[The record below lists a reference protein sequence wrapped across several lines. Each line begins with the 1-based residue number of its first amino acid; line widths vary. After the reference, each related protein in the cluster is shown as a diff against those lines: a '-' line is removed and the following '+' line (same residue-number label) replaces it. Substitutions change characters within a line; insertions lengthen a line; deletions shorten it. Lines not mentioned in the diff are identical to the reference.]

1 MLKNYS
7 GNAMPLEVG
16 IIHLVGIGGIG
27 MSGIAEILHNLGY
40 RVKGSDIA
48 ESANVERLRKMGIKV
63 AIGHLA
69 DNVTDAAAVVISS
82 AVKENNPEV
91 IFAREK
97 KIPVVKRA
105 EMLAEITRLKSC
117 VAIAGTHGKTTT
129 TAMTAALF
137 TVAGFDP
144 TVINGGIINAYGT
157 NAYLGRGDWMVVE
170 ADESDGT
177 FIRIPATVGVVTN
190 IDPEHLDFYGSFAG
204 VKKAFRTFIENLPF
218 YGFAVACI
226 DHKVVK
232 KIAQQITDRRIYTY
246 SVKSPADVRARQ
258 IKSTVTGSVYDI
270 EISARL
276 SGGDGPKILKN
287 IHLSIPGVHNVQNS
301 LSVIAIA
308 AALKIPETVIYETF
322 ANFRGVKRRFTIT
335 GEVEGVTII
344 DDYGHHPRE
353 IAATLQA
360 ARDVVKTRGKGRVIA
375 VMQPH
380 RFSRLRDLWEEF
392 ALCFSDADEVIIAE
406 VYAAGEQPIS
416 GITRDEL
423 IRNIVE
429 KTGKKP
435 HALNS
440 EKDLPEI
447 VSKIAKQGDLVVCLG
462 AGSITYWANALPDN
476 LKKCKV

>member
-1 MLKNYS
+1 MLKNDS

-48 ESANVERLRKMGIKV
+48 ESGNVERLRKMGIEV
-63 AIGHLA
+63 TIGHRA
-69 DNVTDAAAVVISS
+69 ENVADAAAVVISS
-82 AVKENNPEV
+82 AVKEDNPEV

-129 TAMTAALF
+129 TAMAAALF
-137 TVAGFDP
+137 TSAGLDP

-177 FIRIPATVGVVTN
+177 FIRIPATVGVITN

-218 YGFAVACI
+218 YGFAVACA

-232 KIAQQITDRRIYTY
+232 KIVAQITDRRIYTY
-246 SVKSPADVRARQ
+246 SVKSPADVRARR
-258 IKSTVTGSVYDI
+258 IKSTVTGSVYDA

-276 SGGDGPKILKN
+276 TGAEPKILKN
-287 IHLSIPGVHNVQNS
+287 IHLNIPGIHNVQNS
-301 LSVIAIA
+301 LSVITIA
-308 AALKIPETVIYETF
+308 AALKIPDSVIYETF
-322 ANFRGVKRRFTIT
+322 ANFRGVKRRFTVT
-335 GEVEGVTII
+335 GEAGGITVI

-360 ARDVVKTRGKGRVIA
+360 ARDVVKTRGEGRIIA

-380 RFSRLRDLWEEF
+380 RFSRLRDLWNEF
-392 ALCFSDADEVIIAE
+392 ALCFSDADEIIIAE

-416 GITRDEL
+416 GITSNEL
-423 IRNIVE
+423 IKNVAD

-435 HALNS
+435 HALNG
-440 EKDLPEI
+440 EKDLPELI
-447 VSKIAKQGDLVVCLG
+447 SRIARPGDLVVCLG
-462 AGSITYWANALPDN
+462 AGNITYWANALPDN

>member
-7 GNAMPLEVG
+7 TNAMPIEVG
-16 IIHLVGIGGIG
+16 VIHLVGIGGIG

-48 ESANVERLRKMGIKV
+48 ESSNVERLRKMGIAV
-63 AIGHLA
+63 TIGHLA
-69 DNVTDAAAVVISS
+69 ENVSDAAAVVISS
-82 AVKENNPEV
+82 AVKEGNPEV
-91 IFAREK
+91 IAAREK

-105 EMLAEITRLKSC
+105 EMLAEITRLKAC

-129 TAMTAALF
+129 TAMAAALF
-137 TVAGFDP
+137 TVAGLDP

-218 YGFAVACI
+218 YGFAVACA

-232 KIAQQITDRRIYTY
+232 KIVQQITDRRIYTY
-246 SVKSPADVRARQ
+246 SVKSAADVRARK
-258 IKSTVTGSVYDI
+258 IKSTVAGSVYDA

-276 SGGDGPKILKN
+276 TGSEPKILKN
-287 IHLSIPGVHNVQNS
+287 IHLNIPGIHNVQNS

-308 AALKIPETVIYETF
+308 AALKIPDAVIYETF
-322 ANFRGVKRRFTIT
+322 ANFQGVKRRFTIT
-335 GEVEGVTII
+335 GEVGGITII

-360 ARDVVKTRGKGRVIA
+360 ARDVIKTKGEGRIIA

-380 RFSRLRDLWEEF
+380 RFSRLSALWEEF
-392 ALCFSDADEVIIAE
+392 ALCFGDADEVIIAD
-406 VYAAGEQPIS
+406 VYAAGEQPIA
-416 GITRDEL
+416 GITRDNL
-423 IRNIVE
+423 IKNIIE

-435 HALNS
+435 HALLA
-440 EKDLPEI
+440 EKNLPEL
-447 VSKIAKQGDLVVCLG
+447 VSRIAKPGDLVVCLG
-462 AGSITYWANALPDN
+462 AGSITYWANALPGH